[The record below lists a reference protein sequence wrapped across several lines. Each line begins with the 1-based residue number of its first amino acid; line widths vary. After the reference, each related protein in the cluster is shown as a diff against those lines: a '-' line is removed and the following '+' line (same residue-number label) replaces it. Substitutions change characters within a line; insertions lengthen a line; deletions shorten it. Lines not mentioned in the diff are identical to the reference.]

1 MIHNQGEGV
10 TSSTGE
16 YEHYP
21 LSITR
26 VPWSKW
32 GLKGG
37 ISHIATYRTMGSGGV
52 GGVIFGRSGKVI
64 SFSDT
69 SWGVVLQIGVNF
81 TMTPRRSRA
90 RSTGRG
96 LEGSWPI
103 GQFYPQTCIFDL
115 F

>member
-1 MIHNQGEGV
+1 MGSEGDFSLVPDFDRFCSYRLIHNQGEGV

-37 ISHIATYRTMGSGGV
+37 ISI
-52 GGVIFGRSGKVI
+52 
-64 SFSDT
+64 
-69 SWGVVLQIGVNF
+69 
-81 TMTPRRSRA
+81 
-90 RSTGRG
+90 
-96 LEGSWPI
+96 
-103 GQFYPQTCIFDL
+103 
-115 F
+115 